1 MLISYTLN
9 CIFLFA
15 MFQLQYLTERE
26 VIFSAMLLSSV
37 YLISAIFLRQRES
50 IKNIPYIPADS
61 ILGYIETLL
70 PDEKVHEVY
79 LKNVEHYGPV
89 YSSSFMWRN
98 IVTICDM
105 RLAKDALRNVVNK
118 GFFHQP
124 NPHQILKN
132 VLNMDTGAAHS
143 LRRDI
148 FSRAMTQSALRRRS
162 DEVDRIVD
170 NFIDKLR
177 VYEEIGE
184 IVPIDRLFGQ
194 LTVDI
199 ISEVGLSYHIGA
211 LEDSG
216 KTNSLPCGCY
226 NFLYK

>member
-1 MLISYTLN
+1 MIISYTLN
-9 CIFLFA
+9 GIFLFV
-15 MFQLQYLTERE
+15 MFQLQYLTGRE
-26 VIFSAMLLSSV
+26 VIFSAVLLSSV
-37 YLISAIFLRQRES
+37 YLMTAIFLRQRKKFKS
-50 IKNIPYIPADS
+50 IPYIPADS
-61 ILGYIETLL
+61 ILGYTATLL
-70 PDEKVHEVY
+70 PDENVHEVY
-79 LKNVEHYGPV
+79 LRNAEHYGPV

-124 NPHQILKN
+124 NPHMMNKN

-148 FSRAMTQSALRRRS
+148 FSRAMNQSALRRRS
-162 DEVDRIVD
+162 DEVDALVES
-170 NFIDKLR
+170 FLAKLR
-177 VYEEIGE
+177 VYEKIGE
-184 IVPIDRLFGQ
+184 TVPIDRLFGQ

-211 LEDSG
+211 LENSG
-216 KTNSLPCGCY
+216 KTNCLTCRQ
-226 NFLYK
+226 NN